1 MMGNAY
7 AGKGP
12 APSDRV
18 PSKTVDLQQEE
29 RKLEQIEQQASG
41 TEKAQVSQG
50 LVHTYIHKFCSTFS
64 SPIATCLD
72 PDDGT
77 KGSL

>member
-1 MMGNAY
+1 MGNAY

-18 PSKTVDLQQEE
+18 PSRTVDLQQEE

-50 LVHTYIHKFCSTFS
+50 LVHTYVHKILFHLFVSHCYLSRS
-64 SPIATCLD
+64 Q
-72 PDDGT
+72 
-77 KGSL
+77 